1 MIVQTER
8 GGRERGAPAKRRG
21 GGRRAVATEYGCNGS
36 LQHICNNPLPAAA
49 LRPKGQPVGCTG
61 YFCIYFWSLRHSVVR
76 SMPSSRAARV
86 RLPPQARRAASSLS
100 FSLSGPEACGA
111 SGGKGAGVAAR
122 RGGTSS
128 MSSGCR
134 ALLRSAE
141 VRTSRLRRRTA
152 ARSTTL
158 RSSRALPAKGYSRSR
173 WSESGA
179 TSGRASRF
187 FQQNFLRK
195 K

>member
-1 MIVQTER
+1 MGTR
-8 GGRERGAPAKRRG
+8 RTRETA
-21 GGRRAVATEYGCNGS
+21 GRRAAGCCNGIRLQRIVATYMQQS
-36 LQHICNNPLPAAA
+36 VAAAA
-49 LRPKGQPVGCTG
+49 LRPKGQPVGYTG

-100 FSLSGPEACGA
+100 FSSSGPEACGA

-134 ALLRSAE
+134 ARLRSAE

-195 K
+195 SGTAR